1 MGQLLMTIQSPAEMP
16 LIRLPEGFQTHQFHR
31 GGDVLLTLE
40 DFRSQWIGIRD
51 PDHGKV
57 MSDWYE
63 NVYHDPRV
71 PDDGFFLIV
80 RGENEIVSSASIQL
94 GEHTPDSATVHAVCT
109 SETYR
114 GLGLGRA
121 VMLQVL
127 SYAAVHE
134 ISDVYLTT
142 DDWRIPAVALYLKMK
157 FLPILYEA
165 DMRDRWTKICKEHN
179 FTDIPVISEN
189 GSSEILNASK

>member
-1 MGQLLMTIQSPAEMP
+1 MGQLLMTIQSPTEMP
-16 LIRLPEGFQTHQFHR
+16 AIRLPEGFRTHQFHR
-31 GGDVLLTLE
+31 DGDALFTLE

-51 PDHGKV
+51 ADHGKV
-57 MSDWYE
+57 MSDWFE
-63 NVYHDPRV
+63 TVYNDSRV

-109 SETYR
+109 TETYR

-127 SYAAVHE
+127 SYAAAHG
-134 ISDVYLTT
+134 ICDVYLTT
-142 DDWRIPAVALYLKMK
+142 DDWRIPAVALYLKMG
-157 FLPILYEA
+157 FLPVFYEA
-165 DMRDRWTKICKEHN
+165 DMRDRWIKICEEHN
-179 FTDIPVISEN
+179 FTDIPMLNEN
-189 GSSEILNASK
+189 GCAEILNAAK